1 MMNEKNGKN
10 ELGDLHP
17 DSQVVAAGRPARTPD
32 APLNPPIEL
41 SSTFHAGGEVGYGRF
56 GNESW
61 FALEEAISLLE
72 GAPTL
77 TFASGMAA
85 INAALSILP
94 RGSVVIASKNGYTG
108 AMKALRTLEE
118 SGAIAVRYVDV
129 SNTDEVLAALPGSA
143 MLWVESPTNP
153 ALEVADLPLII
164 AEAKRAQIIAAVD
177 NTFSTGLIQKPI
189 ELGADISMNSVTKF
203 IAGHSDVLIGSLSIS
218 NAEIFNKVSDAR
230 KFGGAIPG
238 PFEAW
243 LALRGVRTLSVRL
256 ERAQANAMELATR
269 LSKHP
274 AVERVRYP
282 GLASDPHH
290 ARAAKF
296 MKGFGAVLSIEVKGG
311 AAAADK
317 ACESSKLITY
327 ATSLGGV
334 ESLWERRH
342 RWGSESPTIPINL
355 VRISVGI
362 ENIDDLW
369 ADINQALSV
378 SQR

>member
-1 MMNEKNGKN
+1 MRD
-10 ELGDLHP
+10 ELIGLQP
-17 DSQVVAAGRPARTPD
+17 ESQNIAAGRPARTPD

-61 FALEEAISLLE
+61 FALEEAIALLE

-94 RGSVVIASKNGYTG
+94 RGAAVIASKNGYTG
-108 AMKALRTLEE
+108 VMKVLRSLEE
-118 SGAIAVRYVDV
+118 FGSIRVKYVDV
-129 SNTDEVLAALPGSA
+129 SDTEEVLAALPGSG

-164 AEAKRAQIIAAVD
+164 QAAKQAKLIVAVD
-177 NTFSTGLIQKPI
+177 NTFSTALIQKPI

-203 IAGHSDVLIGSLSIS
+203 LAGHSDVLIGSLSIS
-218 NAEIFNKVSDAR
+218 DPVIFNKVTDAR

-243 LALRGVRTLSVRL
+243 LALRGIRTLSVRL
-256 ERAQANAMELATR
+256 ERAQLNALELATR
-269 LSKHP
+269 LQTHP

-282 GLASDPHH
+282 GLPTDPHH
-290 ARAAKF
+290 ARAVKF
-296 MKGFGAVLSIEVKGG
+296 MKGFGAVISIEVKGG
-311 AAAADK
+311 ATAADK
-317 ACESSKLITY
+317 ACESSKLISY
-327 ATSLGGV
+327 GTSLGGV

-355 VRISVGI
+355 VRISVGL
-362 ENIDDLW
+362 ENIEDLW
-369 ADINQALSV
+369 RDIEEALSV

>member
-1 MMNEKNGKN
+1 
-10 ELGDLHP
+10 
-17 DSQVVAAGRPARTPD
+17 
-32 APLNPPIEL
+32 
-41 SSTFHAGGEVGYGRF
+41 
-56 GNESW
+56 
-61 FALEEAISLLE
+61 
-72 GAPTL
+72 
-77 TFASGMAA
+77 
-85 INAALSILP
+85 
-94 RGSVVIASKNGYTG
+94 
-108 AMKALRTLEE
+108 MKVLRTLEE

-153 ALEVADLPLII
+153 ALEVADLPSII

-189 ELGADISMNSVTKF
+189 EMGADISMNSVTKF
-203 IAGHSDVLIGSLSIS
+203 IAGHSDVLLGSLSIS

-290 ARAAKF
+290 ERAAKF

>member
-1 MMNEKNGKN
+1 MKN

-108 AMKALRTLEE
+108 AMKVLRTLEE

-153 ALEVADLPLII
+153 ALEVADLPSII

-189 ELGADISMNSVTKF
+189 EMGADISMNSVTKF
-203 IAGHSDVLIGSLSIS
+203 IAGHSDVLLGSLSIS

-290 ARAAKF
+290 ERAAKF